1 MNELLEA
8 VKTAVESVH
17 VDPLDRRAKDNI
29 GQLQR
34 ALFALN
40 LALYTLNAERVS

>member
-8 VKTAVESVH
+8 VKTAVEAVH
-17 VDPLDRRAKDNI
+17 VDPSDRRAKDNI

-40 LALYTLNAERVS
+40 LALDTLNAERVS